1 MKNSIF
7 TSLVNVSMEEARS
20 QFADYLNT
28 DTCINE
34 VICNPDAF
42 TETISFGCAMQLM
55 SIFMDC
61 TLQNYHDFL
70 CIILKEKGIDISNL
84 EDFRHLL
91 KE

>member
-1 MKNSIF
+1 MTDSIF
-7 TSLVNVSMEEARS
+7 TSLIAASMSEARS
-20 QFADYLNT
+20 QFADSNNT
-28 DTCINE
+28 ALIDEIQN
-34 VICNPDAF
+34 NPEAF
-42 TETISFGCAMQLM
+42 TESISFGHAAQLM

-61 TLQNYHDFL
+61 TLQNYHKFL

>member
-1 MKNSIF
+1 MNDSIF
-7 TSLVNVSMEEARS
+7 TSLVATSMNEARS
-20 QFADYLNT
+20 QFADLN
-28 DTCINE
+28 DAALIDEIQN
-34 VICNPDAF
+34 NPEAF
-42 TETISFGCAMQLM
+42 TKSISFGCATRLM

-61 TLQNYHDFL
+61 TLQNYHKFI